1 MCLVRSALN
10 LSIKRNASQVQVH
23 VKYICN
29 SPLLFCVKVI
39 VKLKGSWSLLRISI
53 FAFRCPLSGL
63 KFSASSNIII
73 EYFYTEFYF
82 FRFLLAVFQL
92 FTIDRR
98 PVESQTL
105 TIRLYSLLYLIYTRK
120 RLTIEKQAT
129 PAQSTQMVGVGIGFA
144 CKALRWRPSLS
155 RFYPRV
161 QRSYKNARK

>member
-23 VKYICN
+23 VKFILN

-39 VKLKGSWSLLRISI
+39 VKLKGSWSLLRKSI
-53 FAFRCPLSGL
+53 FAFRCPLSAL

-92 FTIDRR
+92 LTIDRR
-98 PVESQTL
+98 PVESQTI
-105 TIRLYSLLYLIYTRK
+105 TIRLYSLLYLHTQEAHDRK
-120 RLTIEKQAT
+120 ASDPSAKHADGRGGDWVCLR
-129 PAQSTQMVGVGIGFA
+129 SFA
-144 CKALRWRPSLS
+144 LASKSLAILS
-155 RFYPRV
+155 A
-161 QRSYKNARK
+161 RSAIV